1 MRPSIPG
8 VLRFLAV
15 AALAALSLPGVHA
28 ARAEADLVPP
38 ARRLFAFD
46 ASAPPKAPVQA
57 SCGGDRDR
65 ALQAVQARRRAAL
78 ARIAEQM
85 AGGSG
90 GAVAMN
96 GRGYGYPVQ
105 RDPSLELARIQEEA
119 RRLRSA
125 QDSD

>member
-8 VLRFLAV
+8 VLRFLGV

-38 ARRLFAFD
+38 VKRLFAFD
-46 ASAPPKAPVQA
+46 ASAPARAPAQA
-57 SCGGDRDR
+57 SCGSDPGR
-65 ALQAVQARRRAAL
+65 ALQAAQARRQAAL
-78 ARIAEQM
+78 ARIAEHM

-90 GAVAMN
+90 GAVALN

-119 RRLRSA
+119 RRLRA
-125 QDSD
+125 AEDPH